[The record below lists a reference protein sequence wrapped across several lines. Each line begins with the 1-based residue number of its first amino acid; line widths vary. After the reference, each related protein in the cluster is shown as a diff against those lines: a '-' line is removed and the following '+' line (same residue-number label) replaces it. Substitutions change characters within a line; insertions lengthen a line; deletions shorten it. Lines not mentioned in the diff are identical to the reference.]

1 MLTDEIIWCPKFQNN
16 QVKWG
21 GAINETRLTVSQSL
35 LKQDNSYTSLCYSS
49 VFEIFHNEKGKAK
62 KKSKKQENKQSIDT
76 DITSL
81 TLKIRKT
88 EA

>member
-62 KKSKKQENKQSIDT
+62 KKVKSKK
-76 DITSL
+76 TSKAL
-81 TLKIRKT
+81 TQILL
-88 EA
+88 ASL